1 MRDLSA
7 RRSLFSLS
15 RSLYL
20 VVSLHLSEF
29 YADEMSPV
37 QPQQTLNNCPRF
49 FEPSDTTAAVVGREG
64 GMGTVGA
71 VSFSAI
77 VLVDKASDVGYGTE
91 VEALEAWPPYR
102 LVRLDTMDYC
112 K

>member
-1 MRDLSA
+1 M
-7 RRSLFSLS
+7 
-15 RSLYL
+15 
-20 VVSLHLSEF
+20 
-29 YADEMSPV
+29 P
-37 QPQQTLNNCPRF
+37 TKCPRSNPSKRSATARGF
-49 FEPSDTTAAVVGREG
+49 FETSDTAAAVVGREG